1 MDFDDDHPIA
11 RVLTS
16 MRKEAAA
23 VTIVV
28 SSPRRYGVRV
38 EQELRRLPAGN

>member
-1 MDFDDDHPIA
+1 MDFDDDHPIP

-28 SSPRRYGVRV
+28 SSLRRYDARV

>member
-1 MDFDDDHPIA
+1 MDFDDDHPIP

-23 VTIVV
+23 MTFVV
-28 SSPRRYGVRV
+28 SSPRRYDAYV
-38 EQELRRLPAGN
+38 EQVLRRLPAGN